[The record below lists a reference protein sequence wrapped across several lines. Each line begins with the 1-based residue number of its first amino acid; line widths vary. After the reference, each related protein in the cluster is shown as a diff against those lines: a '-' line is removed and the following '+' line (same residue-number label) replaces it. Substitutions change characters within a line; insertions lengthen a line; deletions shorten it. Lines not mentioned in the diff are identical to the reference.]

1 MTLVSKNRDSF
12 QKTRL
17 IRKIETRFKKRDSF
31 AKVRLVS
38 KNVTRQILLVSILVF
53 KNVTRF
59 KNDSFEKT
67 RLVWKWYLCEK
78 LTLLKKMRLVGN
90 NTHLKKN
97 YGGPWVHGTTK
108 YGCFV
113 RYLVVPWHPWATVKN
128 RPVSDRSGCYCY
140 CNDTLLC
147 IALLRSSPKNK
158 INNKKTKQK

>member
-53 KNVTRF
+53 KNVTRLKNKTRF

-67 RLVWKWYLCEK
+67 RLV
-78 LTLLKKMRLVGN
+78 
-90 NTHLKKN
+90 
-97 YGGPWVHGTTK
+97 
-108 YGCFV
+108 
-113 RYLVVPWHPWATVKN
+113 
-128 RPVSDRSGCYCY
+128 
-140 CNDTLLC
+140 
-147 IALLRSSPKNK
+147 
-158 INNKKTKQK
+158 